1 MSNEKH
7 VFGTVDLKAWQ
18 NKEKTVIVEDVPVV
32 PKMNKETAMAIAITV
47 LKYQIYAME
56 LERTDNTAAYRAT
69 KEKYDAMLD
78 EYQQALEFIQNMDI

>member
-1 MSNEKH
+1 MSEKH
-7 VFGTVDLKAWQ
+7 TFGTVDLKSWQ
-18 NKEKTVIVEDVPVV
+18 KAEIVEDVQPV

-69 KEKYDAMLD
+69 KEKYDAMLS
-78 EYQQALEFIQNMDI
+78 EYQQALEFIENMDV